1 MNGPVLI
8 IGVFQSYCSLHQDLK
23 VPISWE
29 TGHTNSKEENESH
42 WESEMAYAFLV
53 EI

>member
-1 MNGPVLI
+1 MNVPVLI
-8 IGVFQSYCSLHQDLK
+8 IEVLRSYCSPHQDLK

-29 TGHTNSKEENESH
+29 TGHTESKEENKSH
-42 WESEMAYAFLV
+42 RESEIAYAFLV